1 MKENEDEEQKEQN
14 KQNEQNKQKEQNKQ
28 NEQNKQKQTERTEQT
43 ETETT
48 ERTKKTRKQQKKP
61 VRTEPKGTLTT
72 NDHPVLT
79 HRCAQFLIIPRMQ
92 LHQLH
97 QDTFPLRAHG
107 TTMLATTPP
116 TTFTTLTTG
125 TCFNGTAGG
134 GSIEIHPE
142 PVESE
147 KAAAVTAQKHCRT
160 KVPPKKREIIE

>member
-43 ETETT
+43 ETT
-48 ERTKKTRKQQKKP
+48 ERTKKTTKQQKKP

-92 LHQLH
+92 LHQLY

-116 TTFTTLTTG
+116 TTFTTFTTG

-147 KAAAVTAQKHCRT
+147 EAAAVTAQKHCRT

>member
-1 MKENEDEEQKEQN
+1 MKNRKN
-14 KQNEQNKQKEQNKQ
+14 RTNRTNRTNRNNRTNRKNRTNRNNRNKQKQ
-28 NEQNKQKQTERTEQT
+28 QNKQKQ
-43 ETETT
+43 
-48 ERTKKTRKQQKKP
+48 TRKQQKKP

-79 HRCAQFLIIPRMQ
+79 HRCTQLLIIPRMQ

-97 QDTFPLRAHG
+97 QDTFPLRTHG
-107 TTMLATTPP
+107 TTAVATPP
-116 TTFTTLTTG
+116 TTFTTFTTFTTG

-147 KAAAVTAQKHCRT
+147 EAAAVTAQKHCRT
-160 KVPPKKREIIE
+160 KVPPKKAGNN

>member
-14 KQNEQNKQKEQNKQ
+14 KQNKQ
-28 NEQNKQKQTERTEQT
+28 NEQNKQKQQNKQKKHNKQKKQNEQ
-43 ETETT
+43 
-48 ERTKKTRKQQKKP
+48 KQTRKQQKKP

-79 HRCAQFLIIPRMQ
+79 HRCAQLLIIPRMQ

-97 QDTFPLRAHG
+97 QDTFPLRTHG
-107 TTMLATTPP
+107 TTAVTTPP
-116 TTFTTLTTG
+116 TTFTTFTTVTTFTTG

-147 KAAAVTAQKHCRT
+147 EAAAVTAQKHCRT
-160 KVPPKKREIIE
+160 KVPPKKREII